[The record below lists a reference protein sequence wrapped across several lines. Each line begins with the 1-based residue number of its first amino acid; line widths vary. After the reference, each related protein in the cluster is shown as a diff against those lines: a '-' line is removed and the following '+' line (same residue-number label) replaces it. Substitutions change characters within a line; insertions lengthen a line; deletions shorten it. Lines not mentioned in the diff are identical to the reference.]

1 MDNLKEFSLF
11 ESLTEEQ
18 AERYGQQCVWRDYL
32 AGALIIDHND
42 QSNDV
47 RFICHGEV
55 RVVVRMQEGREVIF
69 NDHGPDQY
77 FGELAAIDS
86 GARSANVTALTNARL
101 CIMPSAVFNSILDES
116 HEVTHMVMR
125 KLVTLVRTLSE
136 RLSEFTFLQAKHR
149 ICSELFRMSKDRRG
163 HLGQRIISPP
173 PLQRDIADR
182 VSSRREV
189 VSREMTILER
199 DGVIEKSKGGLII
212 LDPEELKRRSREI

>member
-1 MDNLKEFSLF
+1 MENLSDIPLFASMDREAGERLGKSCLWKDYDAHELVIDVD
-11 ESLTEEQ
+11 EETT
-18 AERYGQQCVWRDYL
+18 
-32 AGALIIDHND
+32 
-42 QSNDV
+42 DV
-47 RFICHGEV
+47 RFIITGLV
-55 RVVVRMQEGREVIF
+55 RIISRFSVGKEVILSEM
-69 NDHGPDQY
+69 GPGQF

-149 ICSELFRMSKDRRG
+149 ICSELYRMSKDRRG
-163 HLGQRIISPP
+163 HHGQRIISPP